1 MHGDY
6 PRSGRVTDDWSDEIA
21 DQDYRDYLERSKNP
35 DNLAILRSYLEE
47 LKDKR
52 GIIIPEKILEH
63 LIDLEK
69 YTKLHNHDA
78 RAIYEAYFQIFN
90 LLRKKEKL
98 NIPELS
104 EEDLGVGLA
113 AFLLHDIGKSG
124 PAEAT
129 PRQRELVSRLYNL
142 EVLPKGR
149 DTLIAEAIKMIFN
162 EVENLKESKS
172 VVAELEIYLKE
183 LKDLGLQPN
192 ELMSIFYKVHAEWTS
207 QILHKF
213 LDQSNSIYRRI
224 TKIASSHHYFEQS
237 NPEGINLQNKALSEE
252 DRRDNFL
259 IKMLIVLDQYQGG
272 RRRGNKTPEEAMQFV
287 VDKLAKNGLAE
298 DQEFAEIIAL
308 VSEVEKITD
317 IFKSVE
323 IDMLK

>member
-6 PRSGRVTDDWSDEIA
+6 PRSSKLMDDWSDEMV
-21 DQDYRDYLERSKNP
+21 DQDYQDYLERSKNP
-35 DNLAILRSYLEE
+35 DNLAILKGYLEE
-47 LKDKR
+47 LKDRR
-52 GIIIPEKILEH
+52 GIVIPEKILEH

-69 YTKLHNHDA
+69 YTKLHNYDA

-104 EEDLGVGLA
+104 EEDLGIGLA

-129 PRQRELVSRLYNL
+129 PKQRELVSRLYNL

-149 DTLIAEAIKMIFN
+149 ETLLVEAVKIIFD
-162 EVENLKESKS
+162 
-172 VVAELEIYLKE
+172 ELGSLEEGSSTSIRLEAYLKE
-183 LKDLGLQPN
+183 LEELGLPTE
-192 ELMSIFYKVHAEWTS
+192 ELMASFYKAHAEWTS

-213 LDQSNSIYRRI
+213 LDQSNSLYRRI

-237 NPEGINLQNKALSEE
+237 NPEGINLQNRDLPEE
-252 DRRDNFL
+252 ERRDNFL

-272 RRRGNKTPEEAMQFV
+272 RRRGKKTPEEAMRFV
-287 VDKLAKNGLAE
+287 IDKLAKNGLAE
-298 DQEFAEIIAL
+298 DPEFAEIISL
-308 VSEVEKITD
+308 VSEVEKTTN

-323 IDMLK
+323 TDILK